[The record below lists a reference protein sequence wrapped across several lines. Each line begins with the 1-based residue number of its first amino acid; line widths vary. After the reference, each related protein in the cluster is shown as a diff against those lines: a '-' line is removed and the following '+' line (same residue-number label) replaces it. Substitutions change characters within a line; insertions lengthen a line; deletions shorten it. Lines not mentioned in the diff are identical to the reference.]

1 MAKDLV
7 MTFITTKGSKSNMTV
22 KNVKENL
29 TTEQISNVMDLI
41 VGKNIFET
49 KQGDFISKSGAVL
62 VETTK
67 TKYNIEN

>member
-22 KNVKENL
+22 KNVKDSL

-49 KQGDFISKSGAVL
+49 KQGDF
-62 VETTK
+62 
-67 TKYNIEN
+67 